1 MLKAAEIHDS
11 QTAGQTVRAL
21 RRLRFVSLR
30 NTLISKLASSRLRL
44 FLVLIFSM
52 VFWGGL
58 FWLFMDGFRFL
69 HRHRM
74 ISGPLVEMLFG
85 LYFGSLLIMLLFS
98 TGIIL
103 YAGLFASEESKYL
116 LVRPIPADQ
125 IFAFKFQ
132 EAMFFSCWGFVLL
145 GSPMM
150 IAYGL
155 NAEAPLIFYP
165 MALVFFIA
173 FAFVPG
179 SLGAMACLLITSFLP
194 RRRREVLIALACLAL
209 GGGAF
214 WMLHVWQSVRGST
227 LSSEWLGGIVEQLRI
242 SNFPILPNRWISKGM
257 LAATYPDPEGF
268 YDACF
273 YLMVL
278 LSNALFGYL
287 VTAAAYHYL
296 YRYAYNRVHSH
307 NFARGGRASN
317 LLPALVDRL
326 FFPLS
331 GPVRVLILKDLRTFI
346 RDPVQWLQVLIFSG
360 LLAFYFY
367 NLGRMNYYSTSPYW
381 KNLIGF
387 FNLAVTGLLLATYTS
402 RFIFPLLSLEGQTI
416 WVLGLCPL
424 SREAILWGKF
434 AFACGGA
441 LLVTGSL
448 TLLSVW
454 MLKLDPLFVVLD
466 LVTILVL
473 CFGVSGISVGLGAR
487 LPETRETDPSKIAA
501 GFGGTLNLVATL
513 IFIVTVIG
521 LVALPCHLYSV
532 TLAVQQGTDELD
544 LGPLAGGGISV
555 ERFRWMLAASLG
567 LSILLGAAATY
578 IPMKIGSRA
587 FREMEF

>member
-1 MLKAAEIHDS
+1 MSEVSVGALGPIEASPAR
-11 QTAGQTVRAL
+11 TVTAL
-21 RRLRFVSLR
+21 RRLRLVSLK
-30 NTLISKLASSRLRL
+30 NTIVGKLAKSRLRL
-44 FLVLIFSM
+44 ILVAIFSL

-69 HRHRM
+69 DRHRM

-98 TGIIL
+98 SGIIL
-103 YAGLFASEESKYL
+103 YAGLFASDESRSL
-116 LVRPIPADQ
+116 LVRPIPTDQ

-132 EAMFFSCWGFVLL
+132 EAMFFSCWGFILL

-155 NAEAPLIFYP
+155 NAEAPVIFYP
-165 MALVFFIA
+165 MALIFFIS

-179 SLGAMACLLITSFLP
+179 SMGAMACLLITSFLP
-194 RRRREVLIALACLAL
+194 RRRREFVIALIIAVGL
-209 GGGAF
+209 GVVAAGARL
-214 WMLHVWQSVRGST
+214 WSATRGSV
-227 LSSEWLGGIVEQLRI
+227 LSSEWLAEVIDQLRF
-242 SNFPILPNRWISKGM
+242 SNFPIMPNRWISKGM
-257 LAATYPDPEGF
+257 LAATYPGGIA
-268 YDACF
+268 DAAF
-273 YLMVL
+273 YLLVL
-278 LSNALFGYL
+278 LSNALFLYL
-287 VTAAAYHYL
+287 LTATAYRYL
-296 YRYAYNRVHSH
+296 YRYAYNRVHSF
-307 NFARGGRASN
+307 NFSRGGRASN
-317 LLPALVDRL
+317 LLPRLVDKL

-331 GPVRVLILKDLRTFI
+331 GPIRVLILKDIRTFM

-381 KNLIGF
+381 KNLISF

-424 SREAILWGKF
+424 SRQEILWGKF

-441 LLVTGSL
+441 ILVTGSL
-448 TLLSVW
+448 TVLSVV
-454 MLKLDPLFVVLD
+454 MLRLEPLFIVLD
-466 LVTILVL
+466 LVTILIL

-487 LPETRETDPSKIAA
+487 FPETRETDPSKIAA
-501 GFGGTLNLVATL
+501 GFGGTLNLVTTL
-513 IFIVTVIG
+513 IFIVAVIG
-521 LVALPCHLYSV
+521 LMALPCHLYSV
-532 TLAVQQGTDELD
+532 TLAIEHGAQELD
-544 LGPLAGGGISV
+544 MGEAAGISV
-555 ERFRWMLAASLG
+555 DRFRWMLGASMG
-567 LSILLGAAATY
+567 VSVLLGIAATY

-587 FREMEF
+587 FDRMEF